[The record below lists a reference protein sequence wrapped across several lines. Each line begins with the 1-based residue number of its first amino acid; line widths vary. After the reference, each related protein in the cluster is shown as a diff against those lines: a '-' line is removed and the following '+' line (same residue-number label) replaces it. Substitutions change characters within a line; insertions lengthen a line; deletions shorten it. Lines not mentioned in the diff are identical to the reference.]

1 MGRIT
6 WHTFVFLVVG
16 LVTWFFVDGKLG
28 SHEATK
34 LVSVELFIHLYTNIS
49 NLLCMTSISII
60 LQNVPITEDSFA
72 GTSVPLSNSAYQDVV
87 AFPVFMVDPFTS

>member
-1 MGRIT
+1 LLTTNIEHRVSLLLISLLLAHFFHTYSIDISFLHPSDMGRIT
-6 WHTFVFLVVG
+6 WHTFVFLVVV

-49 NLLCMTSISII
+49 NLL
-60 LQNVPITEDSFA
+60 
-72 GTSVPLSNSAYQDVV
+72 
-87 AFPVFMVDPFTS
+87 